1 MKLFQR
7 VPAKSGG
14 GLSNLIWNIRVLSSS
29 HVPSPFSMKPYDH
42 ILLEMY
48 FCDPEAKVMNVTAR
62 FRTVPSFVLSPL
74 SRRNRP
80 SRSFTHSME
89 ETITPLSPNW
99 SFEVPLHFPTRKSS
113 LSSPDMLARTH
124 GAFDK
129 TLAGRS
135 PLDTHITDR
144 EAALANRRRGYKL
157 GGLPFSEVDGPTGL
171 TMGTGGGLGRSN
183 SETIISVE
191 HAGLDYRKEKEFMPV
206 LIDISFE
213 THKNEFVM
221 ITGPSGCGKSTL
233 LRVIGGLVKPTT
245 GVVKFRDQPILAPRN
260 EIGMVFQNF
269 VLLPWK
275 TAMENVMF
283 GLSSR
288 SDLSEEQKKA
298 KVVRALDDAGL
309 RGFENVYPGELSGG
323 MKQRVGVARALAL
336 EPEVLLMDEPF
347 SSLDDLTAEHLRREI
362 YSLLINPSSPIQS
375 VIMVSHNVEEII
387 ELADRAIILSSRPGR
402 VVGQLEVDLPRPRD
416 KKSKE
421 FFDWVDRVYA
431 LLA

>member
-1 MKLFQR
+1 
-7 VPAKSGG
+7 
-14 GLSNLIWNIRVLSSS
+14 
-29 HVPSPFSMKPYDH
+29 
-42 ILLEMY
+42 
-48 FCDPEAKVMNVTAR
+48 
-62 FRTVPSFVLSPL
+62 
-74 SRRNRP
+74 
-80 SRSFTHSME
+80 
-89 ETITPLSPNW
+89 
-99 SFEVPLHFPTRKSS
+99 
-113 LSSPDMLARTH
+113 
-124 GAFDK
+124 
-129 TLAGRS
+129 
-135 PLDTHITDR
+135 
-144 EAALANRRRGYKL
+144 
-157 GGLPFSEVDGPTGL
+157 
-171 TMGTGGGLGRSN
+171 MGTGGGLAAGKL
-183 SETIISVE
+183 ETIISLE
-191 HAGLDYRKEKEFMPV
+191 HVGLDYRKEKEFMPV

-221 ITGPSGCGKSTL
+221 ITGPSGCGKSTV

-245 GVVKFRDQPILAPRN
+245 GVVKFRNQPILAPRN

-275 TAMENVMF
+275 TSMENVMF

-288 SDLSEEQKKA
+288 SDLSEEEKKQKVMK
-298 KVVRALDDAGL
+298 ALDDAGL
-309 RGFENVYPGELSGG
+309 KGFENVYPGELSGG

-362 YSLLINPSSPIQS
+362 YSLLINPSSPVQS

-387 ELADRAIILSSRPGR
+387 ELADRAIVLSSRPGR
-402 VVGQLEVDLPRPRD
+402 VVGELEVDLPRPRD